1 MVFSQDYYFSIVC
14 RNVLP
19 CSTMN
24 LGSLNFFRSLQDNNT
39 KQQFVVI
46 GLGRFGRAVCST
58 LHELRY
64 EVLAIDRDEKLVDR
78 AVADRVADH
87 AVRLDSTEPSALKE
101 AGVFEFDIAIVA
113 IGNYLAESIITTLNL
128 KEGGVS
134 HVIAK
139 ASSATHVKL
148 LKKVGADRVVFPER
162 EMGCEL
168 ARSLTRPRI
177 LDRFELDPEHS
188 IVETIVPQRLVGKT
202 LAESDIRKQYRISV
216 LAVGEHEAKFN
227 INPDPKHRFKA
238 GELMVILGANSDI
251 DRITN

>member
-1 MVFSQDYYFSIVC
+1 
-14 RNVLP
+14 
-19 CSTMN
+19 MN
-24 LGSLNFFRSLQDNNT
+24 IGSLNLFRTLQDST
-39 KQQFVVI
+39 EQRQFVVV
-46 GLGRFGRAVCST
+46 GLGRFGRAVCAT

-64 EVLAIDRDEKLVDR
+64 EVLAIDCDEKLVDR
-78 AVADRVADH
+78 AIADRIADH

-101 AGVFEFDIAIVA
+101 AGVFEFDTAIVA

-128 KEGGVS
+128 KEGGIKNA
-134 HVIAK
+134 IAK

-188 IVETIVPQRLVGKT
+188 IVETVVPQRFAGKT
-202 LAESDIRKQYRISV
+202 LAESNLRKQYRISV
-216 LAVGEHEAKFN
+216 LAVGDDETKFD
-227 INPDPKHRFKA
+227 INPEALHVLKS
-238 GELMVILGANSDI
+238 GELMVILGSNQDLDRFTNS
-251 DRITN
+251 

>member
-1 MVFSQDYYFSIVC
+1 
-14 RNVLP
+14 
-19 CSTMN
+19 MN
-24 LGSLNFFRSLQDNNT
+24 IGSLNLFRSSQDATVN
-39 KQQFVVI
+39 QQFVVI

-58 LHELRY
+58 LHGLRY

-78 AVADRVADH
+78 AIADRVADH

-101 AGVFEFDIAIVA
+101 AGVFEFDTAIVA
-113 IGNYLAESIITTLNL
+113 IGNYLAESIVTTLNL

-134 HVIAK
+134 QVVAK

-188 IVETIVPQRLVGKT
+188 IVETIVPERFAGKT
-202 LAESDIRKQYRISV
+202 LVGSNIRQQYRISV
-216 LAVGEHEAKFN
+216 LAVGDDETKFD
-227 INPDPKHRFKA
+227 INPDPLHQLHA
-238 GELMVILGANSDI
+238 GELMVILGSNEDI
-251 DRITN
+251 DRFTNC